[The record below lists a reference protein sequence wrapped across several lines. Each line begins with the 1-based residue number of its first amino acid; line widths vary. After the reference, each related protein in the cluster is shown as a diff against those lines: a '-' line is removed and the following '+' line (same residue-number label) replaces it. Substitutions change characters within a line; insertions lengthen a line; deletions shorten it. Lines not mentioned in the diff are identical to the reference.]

1 MFKLNVTSKSTRM
14 SAEEYNK
21 LIDLS
26 KNGLEIYPKDEL
38 TPVPWGADYSIED
51 DKFILKGGASDMWNK
66 GKCTLEI
73 PLNDVDR
80 MFELSV
86 SPYKDEQA
94 DELKELLEKHN
105 LL

>member
-38 TPVPWGADYSIED
+38 TPVPWDADYSIED
-51 DKFILKGGASDMWNK
+51 DKFILKGGASAGGY

-73 PLNDVDR
+73 PLDDVDR
-80 MFELSV
+80 MFELRV

-94 DELKELLEKHN
+94 AELKELLEKHN